1 MNSGNQ
7 GEGGLASREDVWR
20 DDWLGRQQDA
30 ANVYLFIMSQL
41 EARKAR
47 GGKASYVLNINAE
60 WGHGKSFFLNR
71 FAAQLSEAGHVV
83 AQVNAWENDIA
94 NEPMIAVMA
103 AIEDALKP
111 HLSVGSRVRAKWKEL
126 IKASGPLA
134 VSLVKGVATSFLKKH
149 TGEFLDE
156 AAAKLGGAASPA
168 MKDRDDTSPA
178 GEGAAAIAEKLGDD
192 LASRMIEAHKQHLN
206 SIATFREN
214 LAAIASS
221 IPTDAVPDAKMFVLV
236 DELDRCRPSH
246 AINLLEAVKH
256 LFNTDGVVF
265 VIATNT
271 GQLAASIKAV
281 YGNDFNA
288 TDYLLRFFDRTY
300 SFRDVPIA
308 DFVRVLF
315 GTHGIKPETY
325 QLPEI
330 EPIFL
335 SVAYFQSV
343 GLSLRDIEQCFEIF
357 STIHHLW
364 TEPVPLQLPLLWPL
378 IIAHHKGRRDA
389 FNFLSGEPIKFALNE
404 FLSRSQML
412 ANPVTGYDSRSQP
425 MRDKITEIDLTLGF
439 LQGLHMP
446 LSSLVEDGGTSSRI
460 ARDYF
465 RKEMNARFPGG
476 YRSDAPPTSILR
488 LYPDYVRLAI
498 QFEAPKE

>member
-1 MNSGNQ
+1 M
-7 GEGGLASREDVWR
+7 ASIDEIWKGDQ
-20 DDWLGRQQDA
+20 LGRRQDA
-30 ANVYLFIMSQL
+30 ASVYQFIMSQV
-41 EARKAR
+41 EARRAR

-60 WGHGKSFFLNR
+60 WGHGKSFFLHR
-71 FAAQLSEAGHVV
+71 FANQLVEAGHVV
-83 AQVNAWENDIA
+83 AEVNAWENDLA

-103 AIEDALKP
+103 AIEDALRP
-111 HLSVGSRVRAKWKEL
+111 HLSVGSKVRAKWKEL
-126 IKASGPLA
+126 MKASGPLA

-149 TGEFLDE
+149 TGDFLNE
-156 AAAKLGGAASPA
+156 AATKLGVDASVA
-168 MKDRDDTSPA
+168 SKCDDDTSPA

-192 LASRMIEAHKQHLN
+192 LASRMIEAHKQHLG

-214 LAAIASS
+214 LAAIAAS
-221 IPTDAVPDAKMFVLV
+221 IPTDSNPDAKIFVLV

-271 GQLAASIKAV
+271 GQLSASIKAV

-300 SFRDVPIA
+300 SFRDVPIS
-308 DFVRVLF
+308 DFVSFLF
-315 GTHGIKPETY
+315 DTHGISPETY
-325 QLPEI
+325 RLAEI
-330 EPIFL
+330 DPVFL
-335 SVAYFQSV
+335 SVSYFQSV

-364 TEPVPLQLPLLWPL
+364 TGNLPLQLPLLWPL
-378 IIAHHKGRRDA
+378 IIAHHKGRREA
-389 FNFLSGEPIKFALNE
+389 FQFLSGEPIKFALNE
-404 FLSRSQML
+404 FMTLSPIL
-412 ANPVTGYDSRSQP
+412 ANPVTGYDSRNQP
-425 MRDKITEIDLTLGF
+425 MRDKVTTIDLTLGYLHG
-439 LQGLHMP
+439 LQMP

-465 RKEMNARFPGG
+465 RQEMNARFPGG
-476 YRSDAPPTSILR
+476 YRIDAPPVSILR
-488 LYPDYVRLAI
+488 SYPDYVRLAI
-498 QFEAPKE
+498 QFEGPKE